1 MTIPI
6 PADEVIGAMYNVG
19 RQLPVE
25 LKETALGGIA
35 ATLQESISERKY
47 SSDIYKYM

>member
-1 MTIPI
+1 MILGGMTIPI

-35 ATLQESISERKY
+35 ATPTGKHIREEIFK
-47 SSDIYKYM
+47 